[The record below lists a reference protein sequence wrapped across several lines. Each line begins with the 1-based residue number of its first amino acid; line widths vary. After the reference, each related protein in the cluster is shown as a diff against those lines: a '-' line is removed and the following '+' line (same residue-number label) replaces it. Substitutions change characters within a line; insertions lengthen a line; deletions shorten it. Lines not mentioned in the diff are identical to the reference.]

1 MADKLTSHSIG
12 KALIQSGQGR
22 PDSSIPASFYSDIS
36 DGQIYFRNENQSD
49 KWEHIFKLDRA
60 DFYINNNATTTTTNQ
75 GTWTKIFVIATASP
89 FNSSSFTYSS
99 GVSTILSGTGNGGF
113 ENTITTGVQGFAD
126 NGWTVVNGAQT
137 NKWFVGT
144 TGASGGSGFGAYI
157 SNDNGATNN
166 YTNTVASTTYFY
178 RDIIVPAYTVSLNL
192 RFACRVGGES
202 TTDRL
207 RVYNA
212 PTTQNF
218 VAGTDTATSQVLQ
231 VNLLAGYT
239 TQSVTLNFTP
249 IQGTQS
255 RRIAF
260 GWTND
265 ASVSTP
271 PGPSIDNI
279 TLTAQN
285 PIEITYNGSQSTFSS
300 LWTGSFQS
308 STAITTVGVQI
319 AKNVGT
325 ISTPSESRLSTL
337 SVNNKENFNVQN
349 TFTLSSGD
357 VVTPM
362 VNNRTSSISV
372 LFNDMYLSIWEIP
385 D

>member
-22 PDSSIPASFYSDIS
+22 PDSSVPASFYSDIS

-60 DFYINNNATTTTTNQ
+60 DFYINNNATTTATNI
-75 GTWTKIFVIATASP
+75 GTWTKLFVRATASS

-137 NKWFVGT
+137 NQWFVGT

-157 SNDNGATNN
+157 SQNNGAA
-166 YTNTVASTTYFY
+166 NTYNVGVASTTYFY

-192 RFACRVGGES
+192 SFACRVGGEG

-218 VAGTDTATSQVLQ
+218 AAGSDTATSQVLQ
-231 VNLLAGYT
+231 VNLLAGYI

-260 GWTND
+260 GWRND
-265 ASVSTP
+265 ASIGTQ

-308 STAITTVGVQI
+308 STAITTLSVQI

-337 SVNNKENFNVQN
+337 TVNNKENFNVQN

-362 VNNRTSSISV
+362 VNNRASSVSV

>member
-22 PDSSIPASFYSDIS
+22 PDSSVPASFYSDIS

-49 KWEHIFKLDRA
+49 KWEHIFKLNRA
-60 DFYINNNATTTTTNQ
+60 DFYINNNATTTTTNI
-75 GTWTKIFVIATASP
+75 GTWTKLFVRATASS
-89 FNSSSFTYSS
+89 FNSSRFTYSS
-99 GVSTILSGTGNGGF
+99 GVSTIISGTGDGGF
-113 ENTITTGVQGFAD
+113 ENTITTGVQGFSD

-137 NKWFVGT
+137 NQWFVGT

-157 SNDNGATNN
+157 SRDLGATNN
-166 YTNTVASTTYFY
+166 YNVNVISTTYFY

-192 RFACRVGGES
+192 SFACRVGGEG

-218 VAGTDTATSQVLQ
+218 AAGSDTATSQVLQ
-231 VNLLAGYT
+231 VNLLAGYI

-260 GWTND
+260 GWRND
-265 ASVSTP
+265 GSVGTQ

-279 TLTAQN
+279 TITAQN

-308 STAITTVGVQI
+308 STAITTLSVQI

-325 ISTPSESRLSTL
+325 ISTPSESRLSTPTT
-337 SVNNKENFNVQN
+337 NNKENFNVQN

-362 VNNRTSSISV
+362 VNNRTSSVSV